1 MEKFILALLIHNP
14 PLRALPHIVLDNE
27 KKIIIQIVITK
38 AAILYSHKR
47 PILRIFEYLKQ
58 GKIGHLHINQI
69 CISYKLDAFSF
80 LLNYDAEQD
89 KLSSKKKFFVKYSKS
104 GRLCLAKN

>member
-1 MEKFILALLIHNP
+1 MFLQSLGKIHPGFTNTHP

-80 LLNYDAEQD
+80 LLNYVYYDAEQD
-89 KLSSKKKFFVKYSKS
+89 KLSSKEI
-104 GRLCLAKN
+104 LCQIF